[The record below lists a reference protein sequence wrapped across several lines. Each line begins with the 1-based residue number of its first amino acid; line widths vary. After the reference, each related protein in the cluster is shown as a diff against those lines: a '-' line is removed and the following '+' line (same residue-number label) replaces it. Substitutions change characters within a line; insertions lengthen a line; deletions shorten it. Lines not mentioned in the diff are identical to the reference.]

1 MKRSGE
7 DRIKGIFFFFVINT
21 RIYKIYQLL
30 TWVCEF
36 KKIHLDDQKVKNYY
50 LVSLNLMKFVMESN
64 VSDMCIPFI

>member
-7 DRIKGIFFFFVINT
+7 DRIKGIFFFVINT

-36 KKIHLDDQKVKNYY
+36 NKIHLDGQKVKNYY
-50 LVSLNLMKFVMESN
+50 LRFDFS
-64 VSDMCIPFI
+64 

>member
-36 KKIHLDDQKVKNYY
+36 KKIHLDDQKVKNY
-50 LVSLNLMKFVMESN
+50 LRFGFS
-64 VSDMCIPFI
+64 